1 MSVQGAE
8 ASYRDFMHKMI
19 TKIGKPVVNAKMTG
33 NIWTSAVL
41 TVNTNDGEEQVWNT
55 KMILNFS
62 KYQKMF
68 NQFPSRR
75 KK

>member
-1 MSVQGAE
+1 
-8 ASYRDFMHKMI
+8 MI
-19 TKIGKPVVNAKMTG
+19 TKIGKPVTNAKMAG
-33 NIWTSAVL
+33 NIWTNAVL
-41 TVNTNDGEEQVWNT
+41 TVTTNDGEEQVWNT

>member
-1 MSVQGAE
+1 MS
-8 ASYRDFMHKMI
+8 
-19 TKIGKPVVNAKMTG
+19 G
-33 NIWTSAVL
+33 NIWTGTTLMV
-41 TVNTNDGEEQVWNT
+41 TTNDGEEQIWNT
-55 KMILNFS
+55 QMIINFS